1 MGKVI
6 CKDEKAGTDNWKS
19 EVSVQQHPNAK
30 NIKIKMFQPPLTLA
44 SGCKE
49 EETKEGHMAINDSS
63 SQTVS
68 GLPAMSSHCPAFS
81 EHRRPNIFPLLL

>member
-44 SGCKE
+44 LAAKRKKLS
-49 EETKEGHMAINDSS
+49 KEGHMAINDSS

-68 GLPAMSSHCPAFS
+68 GLPAMSSLS
-81 EHRRPNIFPLLL
+81 SLL

>member
-44 SGCKE
+44 SGFKE
-49 EETKEGHMAINDSS
+49 EETG
-63 SQTVS
+63 
-68 GLPAMSSHCPAFS
+68 
-81 EHRRPNIFPLLL
+81 